1 MKMRKPDFWLNKNI
15 ISYFFFPF
23 SLIIF
28 LINKIKNYS
37 TRNKYSIKTICV
49 GNINVGGTGKTSL
62 AIEIYK
68 ILNKK
73 SKIVFIK
80 KNYSDQI
87 DEIKLL
93 KKHGNIEI
101 DKNRINALQN
111 ALSKKYQIAI
121 FDDGLQQKNI
131 NYDIKILCFNSDE
144 GFGNGFLLPAGPLRE
159 SIDEIKKYDIAFIN
173 GEKRNKKLYYK
184 IKSINKNIKI
194 FEGKYIPKNLNKLNK
209 KKKYYMFCGIG
220 NPNEFKNTLKKHKFN
235 IKYKTIFPDHY
246 KISSDEIRKIKKFS
260 LKKNLSIITTEKD
273 YLRLDR
279 SQRKNINYLAT
290 NLKIKKIKEFK
301 KILSSKL

>member
-37 TRNKYSIKTICV
+37 KRNKYSIKTICV

-111 ALSKKYQIAI
+111 ALSKKYKIAI

-194 FEGKYIPKNLNKLNK
+194 FEGKYIPKNLNKLSK
-209 KKKYYMFCGIG
+209 KKK
-220 NPNEFKNTLKKHKFN
+220 
-235 IKYKTIFPDHY
+235 
-246 KISSDEIRKIKKFS
+246 
-260 LKKNLSIITTEKD
+260 
-273 YLRLDR
+273 
-279 SQRKNINYLAT
+279 
-290 NLKIKKIKEFK
+290 
-301 KILSSKL
+301 ILHVLWHWKS

>member
-15 ISYFFFPF
+15 ISYFFYPF

-101 DKNRINALQN
+101 NKNRINALQN

-194 FEGKYIPKNLNKLNK
+194 FEGKYIPKNLNKLIVK
-209 KKKYYMFCGIG
+209 KIFITCFVVLEIPMNLKILLKKY
-220 NPNEFKNTLKKHKFN
+220 KFN

-260 LKKNLSIITTEKD
+260 LKK
-273 YLRLDR
+273 
-279 SQRKNINYLAT
+279 
-290 NLKIKKIKEFK
+290 KIKYYYY
-301 KILSSKL
+301 